1 MEAIGG
7 VMDKLL
13 KETKKRLQELEKQ
26 ANEIESFLVSYE
38 DNMFVNLVKQHIA
51 RVVRE
56 IGITSSFL
64 SLMED

>member
-1 MEAIGG
+1 MEAIRG

-26 ANEIESFLVSYE
+26 ANEIESFLASYE

-56 IGITSSFL
+56 IGIASSFL